1 MNGLVFLATDAAG
14 LADAGSGGFGNI
26 WQSLGGLVVV
36 FGLLILSL
44 KLMGRFNRRNQ
55 SAETQLL
62 AVWHIGQ
69 RREIQVLRLGVDVHY
84 IYRHDGAMVLLKQ
97 ESIAEWDALKARLQD
112 DEAPVAKIS
121 SLLSGKLSLARG

>member
-1 MNGLVFLATDAAG
+1 MIGLGFLATDAAP
-14 LADAGSGGFGNI
+14 LTGGGGAFGNI

-55 SAETQLL
+55 NAETQLL

-69 RREIQVLRLGVDVHY
+69 RREIQVLRLGSDVHY
-84 IYRHDGAMVLLKQ
+84 IYRHEGAMVLLKQ
-97 ESIAEWDALKARLQD
+97 ESMAEWEALRARLKD
-112 DEAPVAKIS
+112 DETPTAKIS
-121 SLLSGKLSLARG
+121 SLLSGKLSFSRG